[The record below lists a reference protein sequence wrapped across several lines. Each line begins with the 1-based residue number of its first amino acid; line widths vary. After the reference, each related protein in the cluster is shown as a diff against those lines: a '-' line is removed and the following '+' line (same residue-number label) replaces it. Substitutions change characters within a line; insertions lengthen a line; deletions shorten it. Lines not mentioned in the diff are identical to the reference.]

1 MEKLALDPFDP
12 ERREN
17 PYALMADLQETMEKH
32 TGIVRAND
40 EMEKGIKLLQ
50 SLKQRGELV
59 RVEGNRQYNPAWHY
73 ALDLRNMLCVAE
85 AINLAA
91 LKREESRG
99 GQTREDFPESSDSL
113 QKVNSF
119 IRKENDTMLHEH
131 REREPMPEHL
141 NKLMNLSLQKG

>member
-1 MEKLALDPFDP
+1 
-12 ERREN
+12 
-17 PYALMADLQETMEKH
+17 
-32 TGIVRAND
+32 

-85 AINLAA
+85 AITLAA

-99 GQTREDFPESSDSL
+99 GQTREYFPERRDSL
-113 QKVNSF
+113 QTVNSF
-119 IRKENDTMLHEH
+119 IRK
-131 REREPMPEHL
+131 
-141 NKLMNLSLQKG
+141 